1 MLKYMLTMFCA
12 VLMAGLGFAAASTV
26 AADQTEEKPGC
37 AASGDEVGGCSA
49 SRSHM
54 EEDMA
59 AGAKTVV
66 LADAAATAPATQ
78 KKSAAVDVKNTKCIV
93 TGEDVEDETFEYNGK
108 IYHVC
113 CSSCEKRFKNDPE
126 KYIKDLQAN
135 PAKYGVK

>member
-1 MLKYMLTMFCA
+1 MYKYILTVLCA
-12 VLMAGLGFAAASTV
+12 ILMAGLGFAAASAL
-26 AADQTEEKPGC
+26 AADETQEKPGC
-37 AASGDEVGGCSA
+37 AANGDENVGGCSA
-49 SRSHM
+49 CRSQIAA
-54 EEDMA
+54 EEDVK
-59 AGAKTVV
+59 GVV

-78 KKSAAVDVKNTKCIV
+78 KAAAVDVKNTKCIV

-113 CSSCEKRFKNDPE
+113 CSSCEKRFKKDPE